1 VSITRLKIWAWR
13 ASFDLLFLGLLEV
26 LRLPIIIPKG
36 IATCPAPAIRD
47 PKTGCL
53 LLCSLWSQWLWLLL
67 WCLLI
72 QSFGE
77 GWAPRVC
84 KCLFGLFLCLL
95 SRTFPWCIGCIT
107 TAHPA
112 LTHHS
117 WWLIQWL
124 CRFDAWREASYKG
137 LMITRN
143 THTLSCAC
151 AVVDTTLL
159 LSILILIR
167 GGLVRPR
174 VALGQPGL
182 RCRSTAQAGRGRRLI
197 FIASGRRLRSR
208 LAFGW
213 LAIAIGTHF
222 EIFDLYRFKFTLKE

>member
-1 VSITRLKIWAWR
+1 VSITRLKVWAWW
-13 ASFDLLFLGLLEV
+13 ASFDFLFLRLLEV
-26 LRLPIIIPKG
+26 LRLPKVVSKRL
-36 IATCPAPAIRD
+36 ATCPAPALRD
-47 PKTGCL
+47 PKTGL

-72 QSFGE
+72 QSFRE
-77 GWAPRVC
+77 WWAPRVC
-84 KCLFGLFLCLL
+84 KCLFDLFLCLL
-95 SRTFPWCIGCIT
+95 SRTFPGCIGCIT
-107 TAHPA
+107 TSHPA
-112 LTHHS
+112 LTRHS
-117 WWLIQWL
+117 RWLIQWL
-124 CRFDAWREASYKG
+124 CRLDAWREASYKG
-137 LMITRN
+137 LIITRN
-143 THTLSCAC
+143 THTLSCAG

-174 VALGQPGL
+174 VAYGKPGL

-197 FIASGRRLRSR
+197 FIASGIRLRSW

-222 EIFDLYRFKFTLKE
+222 EIFDL

>member
-1 VSITRLKIWAWR
+1 VSITRLKIWAWW

-26 LRLPIIIPKG
+26 LRLPIVIPKC

-47 PKTGCL
+47 PKTGL

-67 WCLLI
+67 CCLLI
-72 QSFGE
+72 QSFRE

-95 SRTFPWCIGCIT
+95 SRTFPRCIRCIT
-107 TAHPA
+107 TTHPA
-112 LTHHS
+112 LAHHS
-117 WWLIQWL
+117 WRLVQWL
-124 CRFDAWREASYKG
+124 CRFDAWREISYRG
-137 LMITRN
+137 LIITRN

-167 GGLVRPR
+167 RGLVRPWA
-174 VALGQPGL
+174 ALRQPGL
-182 RCRSTAQAGRGRRLI
+182 RCRSTAQASRGRR
-197 FIASGRRLRSR
+197 
-208 LAFGW
+208 
-213 LAIAIGTHF
+213 
-222 EIFDLYRFKFTLKE
+222 

>member
-1 VSITRLKIWAWR
+1 MSITRLKIWAWR
-13 ASFDLLFLGLLEV
+13 ASFDLLFLGLLKV
-26 LRLPIIIPKG
+26 LRLAIIIPER

-47 PKTGCL
+47 PKTGW

-67 WCLLI
+67 LCLLI

-77 GWAPRVC
+77 WWAPRVC

-95 SRTFPWCIGCIT
+95 SRTLPGCIGSIT

-124 CRFDAWREASYKG
+124 CRFDAWRETSYKG
-137 LMITRN
+137 LIITRN

-151 AVVDTTLL
+151 AVVDTTQLL
-159 LSILILIR
+159 TILILIR
-167 GGLVRPR
+167 GGLVSPR
-174 VALGQPGL
+174 VAYRKSWL
-182 RCRSTAQAGRGRRLI
+182 RCRSTA
-197 FIASGRRLRSR
+197 
-208 LAFGW
+208 
-213 LAIAIGTHF
+213 
-222 EIFDLYRFKFTLKE
+222 

>member
-1 VSITRLKIWAWR
+1 MSITRLKIWAWW
-13 ASFDLLFLGLLEV
+13 ASFDLLFLRLLEI
-26 LRLPIIIPKG
+26 LRLPIVVPER
-36 IATCPAPAIRD
+36 IATCPAPAIRY

-53 LLCSLWSQWLWLLL
+53 LLCCLWSQWLWLLL

-72 QSFGE
+72 QSFRE
-77 GWAPRVC
+77 GWAARVW

-95 SRTFPWCIGCIT
+95 SRTFPGCIRCIT
-107 TAHPA
+107 TANPA
-112 LTHHS
+112 LAHHS
-117 WWLIQWL
+117 WRLIQWQ
-124 CRFDAWREASYKG
+124 CRFDAWRESSYKG

-143 THTLSCAC
+143 THTLSCAG

-159 LSILILIR
+159 LAILILKR
-167 GGLVRPR
+167 RGLVRPR
-174 VALGQPGL
+174 AALRQPGL

-197 FIASGRRLRSR
+197 FIASGIRLRSR

-222 EIFDLYRFKFTLKE
+222 EIFDL